1 MGSGVSHI
9 PVKSLDTSRE
19 SESNMSSLYFTGRSQ
34 QPQDN
39 NRMKTEVKRRKSSIS
54 NIIISEELCVSND
67 SFDTDNMLRTLPDT
81 DIPLNDEDRRALKSI
96 TVPIPINEAKRLK
109 ILRQS
114 NLFDSTIFDPEFDRF
129 TSLAHHIFEVSC
141 LTHTFFKFLSENN
154 YS

>member
-19 SESNMSSLYFTGRSQ
+19 NESNMSSLYFTGRSQ
-34 QPQDN
+34 PQD

-54 NIIISEELCVSND
+54 NIIISEDLCVSNH
-67 SFDTDNMLRTLPDT
+67 SFDTDDMLRTLPDT
-81 DIPLNDEDRRALKSI
+81 EIPLNDEDVRALESI
-96 TVPIPINEAKRLK
+96 IVPIPRNEGKRLK

-114 NLFDSTIFDPEFDRF
+114 NLFDSSIFDPEFDRF

-141 LTHTFFKFLSENN
+141 LTLFKLSE
-154 YS
+154 